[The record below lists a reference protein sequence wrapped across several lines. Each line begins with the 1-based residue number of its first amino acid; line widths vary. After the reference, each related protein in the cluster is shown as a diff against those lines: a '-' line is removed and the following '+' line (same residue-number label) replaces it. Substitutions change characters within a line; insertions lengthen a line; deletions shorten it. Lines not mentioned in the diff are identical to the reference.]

1 MDVDIVCVGFGPATA
16 GFLTTLSKQLV
27 NTDGTPAVE
36 SAVMPGLPPQ
46 VLCYERADDIGFGV
60 SGIVTRA
67 RALRASFPDI
77 ATAGIPMAAPVGEE
91 KVLYLLDPIGAS
103 RRPPTLRL
111 ADGLIRLLKRVLP
124 VEHDAL
130 QLPWTPDFL
139 HKKGGLVLSMGQFMQ
154 WVGAQVQSTGTVQIW
169 PGTPVAEVLIE
180 SGVGSTGD
188 PPVPSGDPPDGT
200 GNDADRNGEVLFHQ
214 SVTHVTPGGS
224 PVGAG
229 GSPALPARSKVIG
242 VRLLDQGVDKKGQ
255 PADGFTPGMD
265 IRAALTVVGDGPVGP
280 ISQQLDDLF
289 GFPKN
294 HHARDWAVGMKFVV
308 DLPEDTPLKPG
319 MVLHTFGY
327 PEPEIFGFLYVH
339 PDRVASLGIF
349 VPSWFDSPVRTT
361 YRYLQHWMLHPYL
374 WRYLKGGKLRSW
386 GAKTLGE
393 SGRRGEPHLVGDGY
407 ARIGEGSGSTNV
419 LTGSGVDEAW
429 ATGAQLAEAVRELL
443 KAKQPFTK
451 ENLEAT
457 YVQRRRASWVEQ
469 EARVAEKSRDGFQRG
484 GVTGLIGM
492 ALAGLSG
499 GRLALPGKPLRPW
512 ERIPSL
518 EDYYRGRIPPDEV
531 RAIRDD
537 CYARGISAHAA
548 LMERAGWPAIPYDG
562 QLLVSHQ
569 DALLL
574 GGKVQAPPAYA
585 DHVAFVFPNQCQ
597 RCGTKLCVEVCS
609 GQAITP
615 GENGVPNFDREKCV
629 HCGACLWN
637 CATASPENP
646 ERMAIAFR
654 AGTGGLHSAEN

>member
-16 GFLTTLSKQLV
+16 GFLTTLSKQVV
-27 NTDGTPAVE
+27 NADGTPAVE
-36 SAVMPGLPPQ
+36 SAAMPGMPPQ
-46 VLCYERADDIGFGV
+46 VLCYERADDLGFGV
-60 SGIVTRA
+60 SGVVTKA
-67 RALRASFPDI
+67 RALRASLPDI
-77 ATAGIPMAAPVGEE
+77 EQAGIPMAAPVGEE
-91 KVLYLLDPIGAS
+91 KVLYLLDSIGVS
-103 RRPPTLRL
+103 RRSQPLRL
-111 ADGLIRLLKRVLP
+111 ADELISLFKWALP
-124 VEHDAL
+124 VENHAL
-130 QLPWTPDFL
+130 NLPWTPDFL
-139 HKKGGLVLSMGQFMQ
+139 HKHGGLVLSMGQFMQ

-169 PGTPVAEVLIE
+169 PSTPVSQALIVE
-180 SGVGSTGD
+180 D
-188 PPVPSGDPPDGT
+188 
-200 GNDADRNGEVLFHQ
+200 
-214 SVTHVTPGGS
+214 
-224 PVGAG
+224 
-229 GSPALPARSKVIG
+229 KVVG
-242 VRLLDQGVDKKGQ
+242 VRLLDQGVDKHGK
-255 PADGFTPGMD
+255 PSDGFTPGMD
-265 IRAALTVVGDGPVGP
+265 IHAALTVVGDGPVGP
-280 ISQQLDDLF
+280 VGQQLDEHF
-289 GFPKN
+289 GLPPE
-294 HHARDWAVGMKFVV
+294 HHIRDWAIGMKFVV

-319 MVLHTFGY
+319 TVLHTFGY

-429 ATGAQLAEAVRELL
+429 ATGAQLAEAVLELL
-443 KAKQPFTK
+443 KAKKPFTK

-457 YVQRRRASWVEQ
+457 YVARRRASWVEE

-484 GVTGLIGM
+484 VVTGMIGM
-492 ALAGLSG
+492 ALAGLTG

-518 EDYYRGRIPPDEV
+518 EDYFRGRISTDEV
-531 RAIRDD
+531 RKIRDD
-537 CYARGISAHAA
+537 CYARGVSAHAA
-548 LMERAGWPAIPYDG
+548 LMERAGWPAIRYDG

-574 GGKVQAPPAYA
+574 GGKVQAPPGYA

-615 GENGVPNFDREKCV
+615 GETGVPNFDREKCI

-637 CATASPENP
+637 CASASPENP
-646 ERMAIAFR
+646 ERMSVAFQ